1 MMVCCNVWG
10 WITHNAAAISA
21 IAAVMAVL
29 VAIWSLHTNK
39 RVEAA
44 KMRPII
50 TVEIVNIRNVYN
62 LLVKNIGLTD
72 AYDVGIEVSPSIR
85 ISIPPDVVGDIPFL
99 KYPIPNLQS
108 GGELRC
114 AFVVGYDNLT
124 AISRERRFS
133 FDLKYKDRYGGAF
146 SEKLKLDLRLITDAA
161 IQVEPGMK
169 EIIDG
174 IAKVEKAI
182 LKVSEQKGN
191 MV

>member
-1 MMVCCNVWG
+1 MMVCCNTWG

-50 TVEIVNIRNVYN
+50 SVEIVNIRNVYN
-62 LLVKNIGLTD
+62 LVVRNIGLTE
-72 AYDVGIEVSPSIR
+72 AYDLGIGVSPNIR
-85 ISIPPDVVGDIPFL
+85 INLPPVVDDIPFL
-99 KYPIPNLQS
+99 KYPIPNLLP

-114 AFVVGYDNLT
+114 AFIAGYDNLT

-133 FDLKYKDRYGGAF
+133 FELKYKDRYGAAF
-146 SEKLKLDLRLITDAA
+146 SEKVKLDLRLITDAA
-161 IQVEPGMK
+161 IQIEPGMK
-169 EIIDG
+169 EIVDG
-174 IAKVEKAI
+174 IAKIEKAI
-182 LKVSEQKGN
+182 LKVAEKERGKA
-191 MV
+191 

>member
-1 MMVCCNVWG
+1 MMVCCNVWA

-62 LLVKNIGLTD
+62 LVVKNIGLTD
-72 AYDVGIEVSPSIR
+72 AYDVGIAVSPNIR
-85 ISIPPDVVGDIPFL
+85 INFPPDVVGDIPFL
-99 KYPIPNLQS
+99 KYPIPNLQP
-108 GGELRC
+108 GGELKC
-114 AFVVGYDNLT
+114 AFITGYDNLT
-124 AISRERRFS
+124 AISREQRFS

-182 LKVSEQKGN
+182 LKVVEQKGN
-191 MV
+191 LA